1 MPLHYLPTFIHTKTA
16 TLTLPSKPSAT
27 IPPSPIF
34 RYEKELN
41 EIEPLSPLARK
52 LLSQEGFLDLFLEV
66 RMLYPT
72 YEDAYE
78 MLEEQHERITG
89 ARMYSEYHS
98 FRRGFLRRKT
108 KKRSPE

>member
-1 MPLHYLPTFIHTKTA
+1 MPKRKVTDMQIRARQRYEEEL
-16 TLTLPSKPSAT
+16 SA
-27 IPPSPIF
+27 IPP
-34 RYEKELN
+34 
-41 EIEPLSPLARK
+41 LSAEARK

-98 FRRGFLRRKT
+98 FRRGFLRWKT
-108 KKRSPE
+108 KKRSTE